1 MSDTELGKRDP
12 TTQGTII
19 EETITTT
26 TIHRTT
32 NTTKKLKTSKEEYT
46 VREADYDPLDNLI
59 ERDGEDSS
67 DHTSINSDNFD
78 EAGFL
83 NFMKKNLE
91 RGDATGEFG
100 FASQDEDEED
110 FKSEDDLEDGDEV
123 EPQPVDDDGSDED
136 DDKYIDSDKGE
147 EEENEFN
154 DEEDYE

>member
-100 FASQDEDEED
+100 FDSQDED